1 VAIAREWFGGRGF
14 NGRHATARFDHL
26 LEANDLGV
34 EVAELR
40 EQERFVLL
48 RCCHRFFIARLET
61 DPACAAS
68 VLAAIF

>member
-1 VAIAREWFGGRGF
+1 
-14 NGRHATARFDHL
+14 L